1 MDLPN
6 NSKTNSSISIT
17 SDKNNASNQTIEVTP
32 NNIKTKA
39 IDFKLKDLN
48 SNESLYE
55 NSR

>member
-6 NSKTNSSISIT
+6 NSKTDSSISIT
-17 SDKNNASNQTIEVTP
+17 SDKNNTSNQTIEVTP
-32 NNIKTKA
+32 NNIKNKA
-39 IDFKLKDLN
+39 IDFSLKDLN